1 MVFFTII
8 IVSKYFIGVEDCPLF
23 ADTIANGTWDASTEV
38 SCNLKLTRLK
48 FYVIISAESLLN
60 AGATKLGSAPI
71 WDAENSKISDE
82 CGTTFKMPGP
92 YCNLEAQECK
102 ASAFVMNEKVL
113 ITLFLI

>member
-48 FYVIISAESLLN
+48 FYVIFFSGEFAQRRRNETWISSN
-60 AGATKLGSAPI
+60 LGR
-71 WDAENSKISDE
+71 
-82 CGTTFKMPGP
+82 
-92 YCNLEAQECK
+92 
-102 ASAFVMNEKVL
+102 
-113 ITLFLI
+113 